1 MTPIEI
7 VRLSLVFAHI
17 VGLAAVI
24 GSYILQ
30 MPWKRGFDFLPLVIG
45 STVALVTGFALVA
58 VREVSDLEVDRW
70 KIVAKLAVALA
81 VLALSV
87 VGLVR
92 SRRLQRRGAD
102 DGRLKPLLIGAGVL
116 AMANVLI
123 ALFWR

>member
-1 MTPIEI
+1 MSPLEI
-7 VRLSLVFAHI
+7 VRLALLFAHI

-58 VREVSDLEVDRW
+58 VREVTDLAVDPA
-70 KIVAKLAVALA
+70 KIVVKLTIAVV
-81 VLALSV
+81 VLVLSI
-87 VGLVR
+87 VGFVR
-92 SRRLQRRGAD
+92 SRRLKRGDSD
-102 DGRLKPLLIGAGVL
+102 DARLKPLLIGAGVL
-116 AMANVLI
+116 AMANVVV